1 MKSAFYLLVIAISA
15 LTIGWVFVNYLRPQ
29 IIERGCSEMA
39 EKSSNVLFKD
49 QEHLD
54 PKYNYENVKARCLED
69 SLKTH
74 KK

>member
-1 MKSAFYLLVIAISA
+1 MKNILYLLIFAA
-15 LTIGWVFVNYLRPQ
+15 TAFTIGWLFVNYFRPQ

-39 EKSSNVLFKD
+39 EKSSDVLFKD

-69 SLKTH
+69 SLKTPT
-74 KK
+74 K